1 MSKRTKIIAIVMGAV
16 MMTTGLVGCGSSSG
30 KKDDNT
36 ITVWSH
42 LSTNEVNKVQELA
55 DKWGEENNTKVKV
68 VEDQGEMQVYKE
80 AANSESG
87 PDVYYGIANDN
98 LGTFEKADLLEE
110 VPDGL
115 IKEDD
120 YVSKNV
126 IDAVTIEGK
135 QYALPL
141 AQEAI
146 ALYYNKDKVDKAPAT
161 FEDLVSVA
169 KDKGGFMYNATDFYL
184 NYGLIVANGGYVFK
198 NNNGT
203 LDTKDVGLN
212 TEGTIKGLQFIQ
224 DLVIKDNFMTAD
236 INDDIA
242 KQKFKDKET
251 AFYISGPWNVADV
264 KEAGVNLGLAKL
276 PTLGGNKVT
285 PFLGVQAAFVNKNSK
300 QKDKSWELI
309 KYLNENNTDIIIKEG
324 NRIPVLKSAQ
334 DEASFKD
341 NKDIQVFGESA
352 KDATPMPNVPQVQAV
367 WEPAKN
373 NLKLLISGQEDA
385 KTAAKNI
392 QDQVVQGIEQ
402 IK

>member
-1 MSKRTKIIAIVMGAV
+1 MSKRTKIIAIVMSAV
-16 MMTTGLVGCGSSSG
+16 IMTTGLVGCGSSSE

-42 LSTNEVNKVQELA
+42 LSTNEVTKVQELA

-98 LGTFEKADLLEE
+98 LGTFKKADLLEE
-110 VPDGL
+110 VPDGV
-115 IKEDD
+115 IKDED
-120 YVSKNV
+120 YTSKNV
-126 IDAVTIEGK
+126 VDAVTIDGK
-135 QYALPL
+135 QYAVPL

-146 ALYYNKDKVDKAPAT
+146 ALYYNKDKVQEVPAT
-161 FEDLVSVA
+161 FENLVTVA
-169 KDKGGFMYNATDFYL
+169 KEKGGFMYNATDFYL

-203 LDTKDVGLN
+203 LDVKDVGLN
-212 TEGTIKGLQFIQ
+212 TEGTVKGLQFIQ
-224 DLVIKDNFMTAD
+224 DLVVKDNFMTAD

-242 KQKFKDKET
+242 KQKFKDGET

-264 KEAGVNLGLAKL
+264 KAAGINLGLAKL
-276 PTLGGNKVT
+276 PTLGGNTVT

-324 NRIPVLKSAQ
+324 NRIPVLKAAQ
-334 DEASFKD
+334 EEASFKD

-352 KDATPMPNVPQVQAV
+352 KDATPMPNVPEVQAV

-385 KTAAKNI
+385 QTAAKSI